1 MAKSPQVD
9 DTKSGILYP
18 VLPLRD
24 IVVFPNMI
32 VPLFVGREKSVRALE
47 RVAVE
52 NDQYI
57 FLVTQKDATLDNPK
71 AADLYTTGTVA
82 QILQLLKLPDGTV
95 KVLVEGV
102 HRAKVESFT
111 EDNGY
116 LEAQTEI
123 VAEKLVENT
132 DFDALL
138 RTSLSLFEQYI
149 KLNPKIPPDVLSSLS
164 KIEHPGRL
172 ADTIASHLVLKK
184 ILDKQALL
192 ETFSVEKR
200 LEKLCDFMG
209 SEISVLQ
216 VEKKIRGRV
225 KRQME
230 KSQRDYYL
238 NEQLK
243 AIQKELSE
251 IDDSKDEA
259 AEIEKKIKATS
270 LSKEAREK
278 AESELKKLK
287 TMSPMASEATVVRNY
302 LDWLLG
308 IPWKKPAKIKKDI
321 AEASKILDHDHFGLT

>member
-1 MAKSPQVD
+1 MD

-192 ETFSVEKR
+192 E
-200 LEKLCDFMG
+200 
-209 SEISVLQ
+209 
-216 VEKKIRGRV
+216 
-225 KRQME
+225 
-230 KSQRDYYL
+230 
-238 NEQLK
+238 
-243 AIQKELSE
+243 
-251 IDDSKDEA
+251 
-259 AEIEKKIKATS
+259 
-270 LSKEAREK
+270 
-278 AESELKKLK
+278 
-287 TMSPMASEATVVRNY
+287 
-302 LDWLLG
+302 
-308 IPWKKPAKIKKDI
+308 
-321 AEASKILDHDHFGLT
+321 